1 MFTTE
6 RFFARIWAFWFL
18 MVMIS
23 VLTLGVAP
31 KIIFV
36 PMAIGSLITFC
47 WCVKCAYRS
56 EKFTDFASLR
66 LCFSLS
72 AMPLFAFVLSMAITY
87 KQARMGVM
95 AALAISM
102 VPLVLTAAAFALA
115 YGRKIKVSSFLLRG
129 DRVEVF
135 EPGQTNSWIAGGLG
149 AGLSSLLYP
158 MLKNYNGSMAIVLCV
173 MVFISLYLVFYH
185 RTNIAS
191 LRALKERERCE
202 ARQYTF
208 FDVEYVRALREA
220 SWLARLFK
228 LKRNNKNP

>member
-18 MVMIS
+18 MLMIS

-31 KIIFV
+31 MIVFV
-36 PMAIGSLITFC
+36 PMAVASLLTFC

-56 EKFTDFASLR
+56 ERFTDFASLR

-72 AMPLFAFVLSMAITY
+72 AVPLFAFVLSMAITY
-87 KQARMGVM
+87 KQSKMGGIP
-95 AALAISM
+95 ALAISLI
-102 VPLVLTAAAFALA
+102 PLLLTAAAFALA
-115 YGRKIKVSSFLLRG
+115 YGRRSKASAFLLRG

-135 EPGQTNSWIAGGLG
+135 EPEQANSWIVGGLG

-158 MLKNYNGSMAIVLCV
+158 MIKNYNGSMAIVLCV
-173 MVFISLYLVFYH
+173 MVFISIYLVFYH
-185 RTNIAS
+185 RNNIAS
-191 LRALKERERCE
+191 LRALKERERRE

-208 FDVEYVRALREA
+208 FEIEYVRELRDA
-220 SWLARLFK
+220 SWLARFFK
-228 LKRNNKNP
+228 LKRQQ

>member
-18 MVMIS
+18 MLMIS
-23 VLTLGVAP
+23 ALTLGVAP
-31 KIIFV
+31 KIVFV
-36 PMAIGSLITFC
+36 PMAVASLLTFC

-56 EKFTDFASLR
+56 ERFTDFASLR

-72 AMPLFAFVLSMAITY
+72 AVPLFAFVLSMAITY
-87 KQARMGVM
+87 KQAKMEGMV
-95 AALAISM
+95 ALAISLI
-102 VPLVLTAAAFALA
+102 PLILTAAAFALA
-115 YGRKIKVSSFLLRG
+115 YRRRSKTSAFLLRG
-129 DRVEVF
+129 ERVEIH
-135 EPGQTNSWIAGGLG
+135 EPEQANSWVVGGLG

-158 MLKNYNGSMAIVLCV
+158 MIKNYNGAMAAVLCV

-185 RTNIAS
+185 RNNIAS
-191 LRALKERERCE
+191 LRALKEREHRE

-208 FDVEYVRALREA
+208 FEIEYVRALREA

-228 LKRNNKNP
+228 LKCQQ